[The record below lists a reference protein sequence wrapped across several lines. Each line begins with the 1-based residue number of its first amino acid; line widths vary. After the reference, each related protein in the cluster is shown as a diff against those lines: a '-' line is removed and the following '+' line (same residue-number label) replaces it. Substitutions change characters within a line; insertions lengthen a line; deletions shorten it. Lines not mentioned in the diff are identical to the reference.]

1 MNYQEYMT
9 KEKNIILENY
19 QSKKDVKSFLDKVAV
34 TPYSKKTKARV
45 LFALDATASRQPTW
59 DIACNIQA
67 EMFETA
73 ISLGGMEIQVVYFQG
88 FGEFRAFPW
97 LSHSEELIKLMTRV
111 TCLGGFTQI
120 GKLLDHILAEHKK
133 KKLDAVI
140 FVGDSVEEN
149 FEDLVSKAGK
159 IGLLGVPIFIFQEGK
174 NEVASFVFS
183 KISTL
188 TNGVHCFFDAN
199 SANQLKNLLKAVVV
213 YAAGGKKA
221 LESFSRV
228 SGDDVRLLLNKIK

>member
-1 MNYQEYMT
+1 MA
-9 KEKNIILENY
+9 KEKNKIIENY
-19 QSKKDVKSFLDKVAV
+19 QSKKDIKSFLDKVAV

-67 EMFETA
+67 EMFEAA
-73 ISLGGMEIQVVYFQG
+73 ISLGGIEIQVVYFQG
-88 FGEFRAFPW
+88 FGEFRAIPW
-97 LSHSEELIKLMTRV
+97 LSHSEKLIKLMTKV
-111 TCLGGFTQI
+111 SCLGGFTQI
-120 GKLLDHILAEHKK
+120 EKLLDHVLAEHKK
-133 KKLDAVI
+133 KKIDAVI

-149 FEDLVSKAGK
+149 FENLYSKSGK
-159 IGLLGVPIFIFQEGK
+159 IGLLGVPIFVFQEGK
-174 NEVASFVFS
+174 NEIASFVFS

-188 TNGVHCFFDAN
+188 TNGVHCFFDTN

-221 LESFSRV
+221 LERFSKMSSDEV
-228 SGDDVRLLLNKIK
+228 KLLFNKLK